1 MLQSNSI
8 QKTRDYQRVSSSIM
22 INIPKV
28 GMYLFPHTKNRF
40 NPPLPQNAV
49 GAIFIPSNN
58 CPHSLI
64 YTRLETDHNYRCV

>member
-1 MLQSNSI
+1 
-8 QKTRDYQRVSSSIM
+8 M

-64 YTRLETDHNYRCV
+64 YTRLKTDQTIGVSRIDLQMVDSS